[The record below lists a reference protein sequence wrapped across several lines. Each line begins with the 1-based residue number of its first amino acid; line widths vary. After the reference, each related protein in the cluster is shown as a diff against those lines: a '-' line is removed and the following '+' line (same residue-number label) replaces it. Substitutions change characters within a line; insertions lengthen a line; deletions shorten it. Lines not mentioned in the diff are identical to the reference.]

1 MVSKHYKEVKKIL
14 KKNNYIDSY
23 FASKY
28 SFSPYMACQHACKYC
43 DGRAERYYVE
53 GDFEQDIVVRKNTAQ
68 QLDEDLTK
76 ERDWGV
82 ILVGSGISD
91 AYQPCELEEELMTA
105 SLKVLIKHKY
115 PLFIIT
121 KSASILRDIDL
132 LDELNQLAGVTVSSS
147 LTFPDDKHRKIFEPN
162 ASSIE
167 ERVDSLR
174 ILKNR
179 GITIGI
185 TAMPIL
191 PKIVDNPVDLE
202 RLFDL
207 YKSLKPA
214 FVLVGGLTLR
224 PGSNKNIYMQVL
236 KKHYPQYLGIYEEM
250 YRRDFFSGSP
260 LREYSNP
267 FYERAYTLMAK
278 KDLNT
283 FIPFQVYKE
292 RFPIYEVIYIY
303 LKHLKYHYRNY
314 SQVDRLI
321 YSYKRYKEWYLNFK
335 NKMNKSKKL
344 TYLNLEEEFTFLT
357 KTGVLEEIIDNK
369 TLFDNIMLKLQTI
382 ERLHI

>member
-1 MVSKHYKEVKKIL
+1 MINKHYKEVKKIL

-91 AYQPCELEEELMTA
+91 AYQPCELEEEIMTA

-147 LTFPDDKHRKIFEPN
+147 LTFPDDKHRKIIEPN

-191 PKIVDNPVDLE
+191 PKIVDNPQDLE

-207 YKSLKPA
+207 YKSLDVS
-214 FVLVGGLTLR
+214 FVLPGGLTLR
-224 PGSNKNIYMQVL
+224 PGRNKDIYMQMI
-236 KKHYPQYLGIYEEM
+236 KKYYPQYLDIYQKM
-250 YRRDFFSGSP
+250 YQQDFISGSP
-260 LREYSNP
+260 LRSFSEP
-267 FYERAYTLMAK
+267 FYQRVYNLMNKYA
-278 KDLNT
+278 LSPI
-283 FIPFQVYKE
+283 IPFRLYKE
-292 RFPIYEVIYIY
+292 RFPVYEVIFIY
-303 LKHLKYHYRNY
+303 LKHLKYQYRSH
-314 SQVDRLI
+314 SQVDRLLE
-321 YSYKRYKEWYLNFK
+321 SYQNYKAWYLNFK
-335 NKMNKSKKL
+335 NKLSKMKKI
-344 TYLNLEEEFTFLT
+344 TYLNLEEEFIFLLE
-357 KTGVLEEIIDNK
+357 TGVIEKIINNQ
-369 TLFDNIMLKLQTI
+369 TLFNNILEKLKNI
-382 ERLHI
+382 ERIK

>member
-1 MVSKHYKEVKKIL
+1 MITKHYKEVKKVL
-14 KKNNYIDSY
+14 KKGSHIDSY
-23 FASKY
+23 FVSKY
-28 SFSPYMACQHACKYC
+28 SFSPYMACQHGCKYC

-91 AYQPCELEEELMTA
+91 AYQPCELEEQIMTE

-121 KSASILRDIDL
+121 KSAHILRDIDL
-132 LDELNQLAGVTVSSS
+132 LDKLNQLAGVTVSSS
-147 LTFPDDKHRKIFEPN
+147 LTFPDDKHRKIIEPN

-167 ERVDSLR
+167 DRVKSLEV
-174 ILKNR
+174 LQKR
-179 GITIGI
+179 GIAIGI

-191 PKIVDNPVDLE
+191 PKIVDNPKDLE
-202 RLFDL
+202 KLFSL
-207 YKSLKPA
+207 YKSINPA
-214 FVLVGGLTLR
+214 FVLAGGLTLR
-224 PGSNKNIYMQVL
+224 PGRNKNIYMQVL
-236 KKHYPQYLGIYEEM
+236 KKHYPQYLEIYEKM

-267 FYERAYTLMAK
+267 FYERVYALMDNK
-278 KDLNT
+278 GLNS

-303 LKHLKYHYRNY
+303 LKHLKYQYRNY
-314 SQVDRLI
+314 PQLDRLI
-321 YSYKRYKEWYLNFK
+321 YSYSRYKEWYLNFK
-335 NKMNKSKKL
+335 NKMNKSKKVS
-344 TYLNLEEEFTFLT
+344 YLNLEEEFIFLT

-369 TLFDNIMLKLQTI
+369 TLFNNIMLKLQTI